1 MGHIWWYDV
10 GITII
15 VMNKVMH
22 WFIDPIKNQYADFAG
37 RTTRQEFWM
46 YILVYIGIAIAV
58 GIVAGIIRMPL
69 LSNVLSLVLL
79 VPSLAITARRL
90 HDVDRSG
97 WWQLIGLIPVIGV
110 IILIV
115 WCATKGDT
123 ESNQFGAVPVAK
135 TGPAPE
141 AEETPAEPEEA
152 VEENTQKGFEN

>member
-1 MGHIWWYDV
+1 
-10 GITII
+10 
-15 VMNKVMH
+15 MH
-22 WFIDPIKNQYADFAG
+22 WFIDPIKNQYANFAG

-58 GIVAGIIRMPL
+58 GIVAGIIKMPL

-97 WWQLIGLIPVIGV
+97 WWQLIGLIPIIGV

-115 WCATKGDT
+115 WCAAKGDT
-123 ESNQFGAVPVAK
+123 ESNQFGAAPVAK

-141 AEETPAEPEEA
+141 DASAAQEQAAPVVEA
-152 VEENTQKGFEN
+152 STATEDKNSSSTM